1 MELGPGWQEWGL
13 AGLFLASFVAATLL
27 PLGSEA
33 VLAAMALAGWEPL
46 GLFAAATLGNW
57 AGGMS
62 TYALGRW
69 GSPERLA
76 KRMPGEGPVLELWRR
91 RAGRWGPWLALLC
104 WAPVVGDLIALLL
117 GLFRVS
123 WRPVALLMGLGKA
136 ARYALV
142 LWVVGPWA

>member
-1 MELGPGWQEWGL
+1 M
-13 AGLFLASFVAATLL
+13 AGLFLASFLAATLL

-33 VLAAMALAGWEPL
+33 VLAAMALAGWEPM
-46 GLFAAATLGNW
+46 GLFVAATLGNW

-76 KRMPGEGPVLELWRR
+76 GRMPRSGGGLERWRG
-91 RAGRWGPWLALLC
+91 RAARWGPWLALFC

-117 GLFRVS
+117 GVFRVS

-136 ARYALV
+136 ARYAVV
-142 LWVVGPWA
+142 LWVVMPWR

>member
-1 MELGPGWQEWGL
+1 M

-33 VLAAMALAGWEPL
+33 VLAAMALAGWGPM
-46 GLFAAATLGNW
+46 GLFVAATLGNW

-76 KRMPGEGPVLELWRR
+76 GRMPRSRGGLERWRG
-91 RAGRWGPWLALLC
+91 RAARWGPWLALFC

>member
-1 MELGPGWQEWGL
+1 M
-13 AGLFLASFVAATLL
+13 AGLFLASFLAATLL

-33 VLAAMALAGWEPL
+33 VLAAMALAGWEPM
-46 GLFAAATLGNW
+46 GLFFAATLGNW

-76 KRMPGEGPVLELWRR
+76 GRMPRSRGGLERWRG
-91 RAGRWGPWLALLC
+91 RAARWGPWMALFC

-117 GLFRVS
+117 GVFRVS

-136 ARYALV
+136 ARYAVV
-142 LWVVGPWA
+142 LWVVMPWR